1 MNTEETIVHKVEE
14 GLQPAFLEVTNE
26 SNKHNVPANS
36 ETHFKVLVVSQQ
48 FEGQSLINR
57 HRIINKL
64 LKDELSGGVHA
75 LALHTM
81 TPPEWD
87 SRQKQGG
94 VADSP
99 DCQGGDGRA
108 GKPAG

>member
-1 MNTEETIVHKVEE
+1 MNTEETIAHKVRKA
-14 GLQPAFLEVTNE
+14 LQPSFLEVTNE

-36 ETHFKVLVVSQQ
+36 ETHFKVLVVSRQ
-48 FEGQSLINR
+48 FEGQTLIKR
-57 HRIINKL
+57 HRILNKL
-64 LKDELSGGVHA
+64 LEDELSGGVHA

-94 VADSP
+94 VAESP

-108 GKPAG
+108 ARPAE

>member
-1 MNTEETIVHKVEE
+1 MNTEQTITHKVEE
-14 GLQPAFLEVTNE
+14 ALQPAFLEVTNE

-48 FEGQSLINR
+48 FEGQSLIKR
-57 HRIINKL
+57 HRMLNKL
-64 LKDELSGGVHA
+64 LEDELSGGVHA

-94 VADSP
+94 IAETP
-99 DCQGGDGRA
+99 DCLGGDGRA
-108 GKPAG
+108 ANPAD

>member
-57 HRIINKL
+57 HRIVNKL
-64 LKDELSGGVHA
+64 LKEELSGGVHA

-87 SRQKQGG
+87 SRQKLGG

-108 GKPAG
+108 GKPAS